1 MQSVRS
7 DEPSVH
13 ESEGIAKQEIGEYFD
28 DVAHKVE
35 LVSLF
40 EEFYEEEHEGS
51 EGVDGKRQQLEHHL
65 PMISRCFVERDGG
78 EKESEEVDYE
88 HSPFSILSHLF
99 TFRCRC
105 SLRNPKRIVAY

>member
-40 EEFYEEEHEGS
+40 EEFDEE
-51 EGVDGKRQQLEHHL
+51 
-65 PMISRCFVERDGG
+65 
-78 EKESEEVDYE
+78 
-88 HSPFSILSHLF
+88 
-99 TFRCRC
+99 
-105 SLRNPKRIVAY
+105 